1 MAVSQPKA
9 LGTPNNSALSSRIRV
24 LVVDDQTLFREALAE
39 ALKMEEDLEV
49 VGVAA
54 TGKEALEL
62 ASKLHPDVVLM
73 DLKMPEMDG
82 ITATQLLKA
91 EMPEIKVLMVTLF
104 GDEEYLQ
111 RAIMAGADGYIL
123 KDVRRDQMVEA
134 IRQVARNGCLIDPV
148 LLRAVVHQYVQLQQR
163 QQERQPF
170 PDGLT
175 EREVEIL
182 RLIAEG
188 RSNKEIAKRLGIT
201 IGTVKMHLY
210 KIYRKIGVSDR
221 TQAALYVVH
230 KGL

>member
-1 MAVSQPKA
+1 MVSQPKT
-9 LGTPNNSALSSRIRV
+9 LGTPSNSILPSRIRV

-39 ALKMEEDLEV
+39 ALKLEEDLEV

-62 ASKLHPDVVLM
+62 ARKLHPDVVLM

-82 ITATQLLKA
+82 ITATQLLKT
-91 EMPEIKVLMVTLF
+91 ELPEVKVLMVTLF

-111 RAIMAGADGYIL
+111 RAIMARADGYIL

-148 LLRAVVHQYVQLQQR
+148 LLRTVVHQYIQLQQR
-163 QQERQPF
+163 QQEKRLF

-188 RSNKEIAKRLGIT
+188 MSNKEIAKRLGIA